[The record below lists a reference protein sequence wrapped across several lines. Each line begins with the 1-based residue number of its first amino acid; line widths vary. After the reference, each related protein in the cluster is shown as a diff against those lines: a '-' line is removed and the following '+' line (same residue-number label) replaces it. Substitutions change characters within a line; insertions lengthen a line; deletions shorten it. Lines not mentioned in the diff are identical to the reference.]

1 MNLSE
6 PFIRKP
12 VMTAVLTVS
21 VIVFGVLSYLRLPVN
36 DLPVVD

>member
-12 VMTAVLTVS
+12 VMTVVLTVS
-21 VIVFGVLSYLRLPVN
+21 VIVFGVLCLFTIAGQ
-36 DLPVVD
+36 